1 MSARLAAMARE
12 NKDRLKLQGD
22 RLDKLEKTVTLLQK
36 SLYELEKLER
46 TPSSGPAIPQTV
58 PRPRSLVELELGSD
72 PKGA

>member
-1 MSARLAAMARE
+1 MSARLTAMVRE
-12 NKDRLKLQGD
+12 NKERLKKQGD

-36 SLYELEKLER
+36 SLYDMEKLER

-58 PRPRSLVELELGSD
+58 PRPRALVELELGSD

>member
-1 MSARLAAMARE
+1 MARE